1 MTALVF
7 GHKNPDTDSVTSSI
21 AFSNL
26 KNKLGYNTKPCI
38 LGCISK
44 ESKFVLDYFKVPVP
58 LEIKNVKTQV
68 RDLNYDVV
76 PGIKPDVSI
85 LSAYN
90 LMERLNL
97 KTLPIVNEHNRLL
110 GIITMKD
117 IAMELITGDFYRLH
131 TSITNI
137 INDLQGKLL
146 VNNITDKTLDGRISV
161 IAYYHKTI
169 LGSIGQDDIIIVGDR
184 YDIIEYALSTSVK
197 AIILTNVT
205 DLPQKYID
213 MAEEKNIPIISVGL
227 DTYTTAKLISQ
238 CNYVS
243 SIMKQKGIVKFN
255 ENQYLDEIKE
265 EMMATQYRNYPV
277 VKEDNILLGFINKK
291 HIISPG
297 KKKVL
302 LVDHNEYAQS
312 ADGLAE
318 AEILEIVDHHKIGD
332 IATSVPIAFRN
343 MPVGSTCTIIF
354 EMYRENNIDLTWEMA
369 GLLLSGIISD
379 TLLFKSPTTTERD
392 RLAVH
397 SLNSILG
404 LDLEQF
410 AMEMFKVGTSLEGS
424 SVEEIFYK
432 DFKEFSLEEY
442 KMGISQVFTLDIEDV
457 FNRER
462 QFTEF
467 VSETHRNKGYFLTL
481 LVVTDILKEG
491 SYLLYMTENNSLIS
505 TAFQVSSQQG
515 VFVPGLVSRKK
526 QVVPRLLEAY
536 NMIR

>member
-1 MTALVF
+1 MPTLVF

-21 AFSNL
+21 AFSYL
-26 KNKLGYNTKPCI
+26 KNKLGYDTIPCV
-38 LGCISK
+38 LGNVNK
-44 ESKFVLDYFKVPVP
+44 ESKFVLDYFKVAVP
-58 LEIKNVKTQV
+58 CEIKNVKTQV
-68 RDLNYDVV
+68 KDLSYDVV
-76 PGIKPDVSI
+76 PSIKPDASI

-90 LMERLNL
+90 LMEKLNL
-97 KTLPIVNEHNRLL
+97 KTLPIVNNNNRLL
-110 GIITMKD
+110 GIITKKD
-117 IAMELITGDFYRLH
+117 IAMELITGDFYRLN

-137 INDLQGKLL
+137 VNDLQGQLL
-146 VNNITDKTLDGRISV
+146 IGEVLDKTLDGRISV

-169 LGSIGQDDIIIVGDR
+169 QGSIGRDDIIIVGDR
-184 YDIIEYALSTSVK
+184 YDIIEYALSTQVK

-205 DLPQKYID
+205 NLPQKYLD
-213 MAEEKNIPIISVGL
+213 MAEDKKIPVISVGL

-265 EMMATQYRNYPV
+265 EMIATQYRNYPV
-277 VKEDNILLGFINKK
+277 VKEDNVLLGFINKK

-332 IATSVPIAFRN
+332 IATTVPIAFRN
-343 MPVGSTCTIIF
+343 MPVGSTCTIIY
-354 EMYRENNIDLTWEMA
+354 EMYKEYKIELTREMS

-392 RLAVH
+392 RLAVK
-397 SLNSILG
+397 SLNSNLN
-404 LDLEQF
+404 LDLEQY

-432 DFKEFSLEEY
+432 DFKEFNLEEF
-442 KMGISQVFTLDIEDV
+442 KMGISQVFTLDIEAV

-462 QFTEF
+462 QFIDF

-481 LVVTDILKEG
+481 LVITDILKEG
-491 SYLLYMTENNSLIS
+491 SYLLFMAENNSLIS
-505 TAFQVSSQQG
+505 TAFQVISQQG

-526 QVVPRLLEAY
+526 QVVPKLLEAY

>member
-1 MTALVF
+1 MPTLVF

-21 AFSNL
+21 AFSYL
-26 KNKLGYNTKPCI
+26 KNKLGYDTIPCV
-38 LGCISK
+38 LGNVNK
-44 ESKFVLDYFKVPVP
+44 ESKFVLDYFKVAVP
-58 LEIKNVKTQV
+58 CEIKNVKTQV
-68 RDLNYDVV
+68 KDLSYDVV
-76 PGIKPDVSI
+76 PSIKPDVSI

-90 LMERLNL
+90 LMEKLNL
-97 KTLPIVNEHNRLL
+97 KTLPIVNNNNRLL

-117 IAMELITGDFYRLH
+117 IAMELITGDFYRLN

-137 INDLQGKLL
+137 VNDLQGQLL
-146 VNNITDKTLDGRISV
+146 VGEVLDKTLDGRISV

-169 LGSIGQDDIIIVGDR
+169 QGSIGRDDIIIVGDR
-184 YDIIEYALSTSVK
+184 YDIIEYALSTQVK

-205 DLPQKYID
+205 NLPQKYLD
-213 MAEEKNIPIISVGL
+213 MAEDKKIPVISVGL

-238 CNYVS
+238 CNFVS
-243 SIMKQKGIVKFN
+243 SIMKHKGIVKFN

-265 EMMATQYRNYPV
+265 EMIATQYRNYPV
-277 VKEDNILLGFINKK
+277 VKEDNVLLGFINKK

-332 IATSVPIAFRN
+332 IATTVPIAFRN
-343 MPVGSTCTIIF
+343 MPVGSTCTIIY
-354 EMYRENNIDLTWEMA
+354 EMYKEYKIELTREIS

-392 RLAVH
+392 RLAVK
-397 SLNSILG
+397 SLNSNLN
-404 LDLEQF
+404 LDLEQY

-432 DFKEFSLEEY
+432 DFKEFNLEEF
-442 KMGISQVFTLDIEDV
+442 KMGISQVFTLDIEAV

-462 QFTEF
+462 QFIDF

-481 LVVTDILKEG
+481 LVITDILKEG
-491 SYLLYMTENNSLIS
+491 SYLLFMAENNSLIS
-505 TAFQVSSQQG
+505 TAFQVISQQG

-526 QVVPRLLEAY
+526 QVVPKLLEAY